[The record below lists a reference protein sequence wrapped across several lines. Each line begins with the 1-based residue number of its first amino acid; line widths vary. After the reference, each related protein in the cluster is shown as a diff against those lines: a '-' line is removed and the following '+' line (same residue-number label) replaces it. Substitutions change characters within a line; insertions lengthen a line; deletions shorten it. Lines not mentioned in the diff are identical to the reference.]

1 MLNDI
6 VIIDDAIPVAQQIEL
21 ETLFTGP
28 TIPWSLVPPGEEHNS
43 ISLSTKDSV
52 DYTQFVHLVFWDEHS
67 IVSPSFPLM
76 VPILSAMPIN
86 IKQLLRIK
94 ANVTLSNKN
103 RPLDSYGMPHVDF
116 TPPVKGLVTAIYYIN
131 DSDGDTVMFNQV
143 GDKLLPIQTIT
154 PKRGRLVMFNGARYH
169 SGNCPTNDK
178 PRALLNINFL
188 PVKEYNGIT

>member
-1 MLNDI
+1 
-6 VIIDDAIPVAQQIEL
+6 
-21 ETLFTGP
+21 
-28 TIPWSLVPPGEEHNS
+28 
-43 ISLSTKDSV
+43 
-52 DYTQFVHLVFWDEHS
+52 
-67 IVSPSFPLM
+67 
-76 VPILSAMPIN
+76 
-86 IKQLLRIK
+86 
-94 ANVTLSNKN
+94 
-103 RPLDSYGMPHVDF
+103 MPHVDF

-131 DSDGDTVMFNQV
+131 DSDGDTVMFNQL